1 MTVLRVRLKDF
12 EMESIKKRA
21 ALEGKTVSDVT
32 RNFIKNG
39 LTNGLTNES
48 PSISETEKILKG
60 FLNSFREEISKVS
73 VKSESDA
80 GEKNIN
86 SKLISYLVEQVSF
99 ISRLLTEVNSVISP
113 SEISDKKS
121 AGERVRTAKIASE
134 SVAKKILEG

>member
-21 ALEGKTVSDVT
+21 AFEGKTVSDVT

-60 FLNSFREEISKVS
+60 FLNSFKEEISKVS

-134 SVAKKILEG
+134 SVTKKILEG

>member
-39 LTNGLTNES
+39 LTNES

-60 FLNSFREEISKVS
+60 FLNSFKEEASKVS

>member
-39 LTNGLTNES
+39 LTNES
-48 PSISETEKILKG
+48 SSISETEKILNG
-60 FLNSFREEISKVS
+60 FLNSFKEEISKVS

-80 GEKNIN
+80 GERSIN
-86 SKLISYLVEQVSF
+86 SKLIFYLVEQVSF
-99 ISRLLTEVNSVISP
+99 ISRLLSEINSVISP

-121 AGERVRTAKIASE
+121 AGERVRTAKITSE

>member
-39 LTNGLTNES
+39 LTNES
-48 PSISETEKILKG
+48 SSISETEKILNG
-60 FLNSFREEISKVS
+60 FLNSFKEEISKVS

-80 GEKNIN
+80 GERSIN
-86 SKLISYLVEQVSF
+86 SKLIFYLVEQVSF
-99 ISRLLTEVNSVISP
+99 ISRLLSEVNSVISP

-121 AGERVRTAKIASE
+121 AGERVRTAKITSE
-134 SVAKKILEG
+134 SVTKKILEG

>member
-134 SVAKKILEG
+134 SVTKKILEG

>member
-48 PSISETEKILKG
+48 SSISETEKILKG
-60 FLNSFREEISKVS
+60 FLNSFKEEISKVS
-73 VKSESDA
+73 VKSESNA
-80 GEKNIN
+80 GENSIN

-99 ISRLLTEVNSVISP
+99 ISRLLSEINSVISP

-121 AGERVRTAKIASE
+121 AGERVRTAKITSE

>member
-39 LTNGLTNES
+39 LTNES
-48 PSISETEKILKG
+48 SSISETEKILNG
-60 FLNSFREEISKVS
+60 FLNSFKEEISKVS

-80 GEKNIN
+80 GERSIN
-86 SKLISYLVEQVSF
+86 SKLIF
-99 ISRLLTEVNSVISP
+99 
-113 SEISDKKS
+113 
-121 AGERVRTAKIASE
+121 
-134 SVAKKILEG
+134 

>member
-39 LTNGLTNES
+39 LTNES
-48 PSISETEKILKG
+48 SSISETEKILNG
-60 FLNSFREEISKVS
+60 FLNSFKEEASKVS

-80 GEKNIN
+80 GESSIN
-86 SKLISYLVEQVSF
+86 SKLIFYLVEQVSF
-99 ISRLLTEVNSVISP
+99 ISRLLSEVNSVISP

-121 AGERVRTAKIASE
+121 AGERVRTAKITSE

>member
-39 LTNGLTNES
+39 LTNES
-48 PSISETEKILKG
+48 SSISETEKILNG
-60 FLNSFREEISKVS
+60 FLNSFKEEISKVS

-80 GEKNIN
+80 GERSIN
-86 SKLISYLVEQVSF
+86 SKLIFYLVEQVSF
-99 ISRLLTEVNSVISP
+99 ISRLLSEVNSVISP

-121 AGERVRTAKIASE
+121 AGERVRTAKITSE

>member
-60 FLNSFREEISKVS
+60 FLNSFKEEASKVS

-86 SKLISYLVEQVSF
+86 SKLIFYLVEQVSF
-99 ISRLLTEVNSVISP
+99 ISRLLSEVNSVISP

-134 SVAKKILEG
+134 SVTKKILEG